1 MIFNQAKTLTQGP
14 AHIYRISHFNQWFH
28 HLLLD
33 LLHQTGLNLMVC
45 SITYTGPLMMS
56 AIIMFISAMY
66 SCRSGCGRSS
76 SEELIDKKKTF

>member
-1 MIFNQAKTLTQGP
+1 
-14 AHIYRISHFNQWFH
+14 
-28 HLLLD
+28 
-33 LLHQTGLNLMVC
+33 MVC

-76 SEELIDKKKTF
+76 SEELIDKKKHLKKKIDEINIHQNQQLG